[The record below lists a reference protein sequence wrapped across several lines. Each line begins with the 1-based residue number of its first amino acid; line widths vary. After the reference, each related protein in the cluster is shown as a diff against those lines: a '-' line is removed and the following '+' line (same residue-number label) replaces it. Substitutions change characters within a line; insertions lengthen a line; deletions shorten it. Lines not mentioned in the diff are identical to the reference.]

1 MPLKLSIG
9 LSRKV
14 GQPNFGSRQAS
25 IGLEV
30 ELDSALL
37 SEPQSLQERVDL
49 LYRFA
54 DRAIEAEL
62 AHPRQPPLDSPATP
76 ATFSI
81 PTRPQ
86 SHPRHQPEAPDNA
99 SSTTSLHP
107 EPATSPE
114 PSTPNP
120 ATVDPAIPHE
130 PRPTYP
136 AITFNQRRAIHAIAR
151 RLGLNPLLLI
161 RERYHLEQ
169 LEDLDIRQA
178 SRLISDLK
186 QAVVAR
192 SQSNG

>member
-37 SEPQSLQERVDL
+37 TEPQSLQERVDL

-54 DRAIEAEL
+54 DQAVETEL
-62 AHPRQPPLDSPATP
+62 AHPRNPSLDLPGTP
-76 ATFSI
+76 AAVSI
-81 PTRPQ
+81 STRAE
-86 SHPRHQPEAPDNA
+86 SHPLHQPEPPDNA
-99 SSTTSLHP
+99 SPTTSFHP
-107 EPATSPE
+107 EPATSHE

-120 ATVDPAIPHE
+120 ATVEPAIPDE

-136 AITFNQRRAIHAIAR
+136 AITFNQRRAIHAITR

-161 RERYHLEQ
+161 RERYQLEQ

-186 QAVVAR
+186 QAVETP
-192 SQSNG
+192 S

>member
-37 SEPQSLQERVDL
+37 TEPQSLKERVDL

-54 DRAIEAEL
+54 DRAVETEL
-62 AHPRQPPLDSPATP
+62 AHPHHPSLDSPATP
-76 ATFSI
+76 ASASI
-81 PTRPQ
+81 LTRAQ
-86 SHPRHQPEAPDNA
+86 SPSLHQPELPDNA
-99 SSTTSLHP
+99 PPTTSLHP
-107 EPATSPE
+107 EPAAFPE
-114 PSTPNP
+114 PATPKSASLEP
-120 ATVDPAIPHE
+120 AFPHA

-186 QAVVAR
+186 QAVETP
-192 SQSNG
+192 S

>member
-54 DRAIEAEL
+54 DRAIETEL
-62 AHPRQPPLDSPATP
+62 AHSRQPSLDSPATP
-76 ATFSI
+76 SSTSI
-81 PTRPQ
+81 PNAAQ
-86 SHPRHQPEAPDNA
+86 SPSLHQTETPDSA

-107 EPATSPE
+107 EPATSHE
-114 PSTPNP
+114 PATPNP
-120 ATVDPAIPHE
+120 ASRDLASPNK

-151 RLGLNPLLLI
+151 RLDLNSLLLI
-161 RERYHLEQ
+161 RDRYQLEQ

-186 QAVVAR
+186 QAVVAH
-192 SQSNG
+192 S

>member
-54 DRAIEAEL
+54 DQAVETEL
-62 AHPRQPPLDSPATP
+62 AHPRQPSLDSPATP
-76 ATFSI
+76 AAVSI
-81 PTRPQ
+81 STRAE
-86 SHPRHQPEAPDNA
+86 SHPLHQPEPPDNA

-107 EPATSPE
+107 EPATSHE
-114 PSTPNP
+114 PATANP
-120 ATVDPAIPHE
+120 ATVEPAITHE

-161 RERYHLEQ
+161 RDRYQLEQ

-178 SRLISDLK
+178 SRLISDLN
-186 QAVVAR
+186 QAVETP
-192 SQSNG
+192 S

>member
-1 MPLKLSIG
+1 MPPKLSIG

-37 SEPQSLQERVDL
+37 IEPQSLQERVEL

-54 DRAIEAEL
+54 DRAVETEL
-62 AHPRQPPLDSPATP
+62 AHPRKPSLDSPATP
-76 ATFSI
+76 AAVSI
-81 PTRPQ
+81 STRAE
-86 SHPRHQPEAPDNA
+86 SHPLHQPETPENA
-99 SSTTSLHP
+99 SPTTSLHP
-107 EPATSPE
+107 EPAASPE
-114 PSTPNP
+114 PATPKT
-120 ATVDPAIPHE
+120 ASLDPAFPHE

-136 AITFNQRRAIHAIAR
+136 AITFNQRRAIHAITR

-161 RERYHLEQ
+161 RDRYQLEQ

-178 SRLISDLK
+178 SRLIADLK
-186 QAVVAR
+186 QAVETP
-192 SQSNG
+192 S

>member
-54 DRAIEAEL
+54 DRAVETEL
-62 AHPRQPPLDSPATP
+62 AHPRKPSLDSPATP
-76 ATFSI
+76 ASASILTRAQSPTF
-81 PTRPQ
+81 
-86 SHPRHQPEAPDNA
+86 HQPERADNA
-99 SSTTSLHP
+99 PPTTSLHP
-107 EPATSPE
+107 EPAGSHE
-114 PSTPNP
+114 PATRMSATPN
-120 ATVDPAIPHE
+120 PAIPHE

-151 RLGLNPLLLI
+151 RLGLNPLVLI
-161 RERYHLEQ
+161 RDRYQLEQ

-178 SRLISDLK
+178 SRLIADLK
-186 QAVVAR
+186 QAVETP
-192 SQSNG
+192 S